1 MPTIEN
7 HRAYRKNLA
16 SHGLLYL
23 GFEEHE
29 IWVVNLSVSGLLAVL
44 KVQPQI
50 NGIKD
55 IFHALQVS
63 PIVDFYLPEMRLAGE
78 AEVVRAEAA
87 EDGFE
92 IAIEFRN
99 LSYDT
104 DNLLYSRRAYR
115 KNMTAPG
122 HILFN
127 NADYAFNTENVSVD
141 GLMIRML
148 GRIEVVDGTVTDF
161 DFPHLGLQGEAKVI
175 WVEHDEI
182 STLMGLQYLHME
194 RDTIKGIPNFGRLP
208 LEASQSTVDDNRWL
222 G

>member
-1 MPTIEN
+1 MTTTKD
-7 HRAYRKNLA
+7 RAYRKNLA

-23 GFEEHE
+23 GCQEHE
-29 IWVVNLSVSGLLAVL
+29 IWVANLSLTGLLAKL
-44 KVQPQI
+44 KLKPQI
-50 NGIKD
+50 SDIKD
-55 IFHALQVS
+55 IFQALQVS

-78 AEVVRAEAA
+78 AEVARAEATA
-87 EDGFE
+87 DGFE
-92 IAIEFRN
+92 VAIEFRN

-122 HILFN
+122 HIVLN
-127 NADYAFNTENVSVD
+127 DTDYAFNTENVSVD

-148 GRIEVVDGTVTDF
+148 GRIAAPGGTVARF
-161 DFPHLGLQGEAKVI
+161 DYPHLNLAGEAKVV

-194 RDTIKGIPNFGRLP
+194 RDAIKGIPNFRR
-208 LEASQSTVDDNRWL
+208 SQLTPVSDGLRRA

>member
-1 MPTIEN
+1 MPTTKN
-7 HRAYRKNLA
+7 RAYRKNLA

-29 IWVVNLSVSGLLAVL
+29 IWVVNLSLTGLLAVL
-44 KVQPQI
+44 KINPQVCD
-50 NGIKD
+50 IKD
-55 IFHALQVS
+55 IFQALQVS

-78 AEVVRAEAA
+78 AEVARAEAT

-92 IAIEFRN
+92 VAIEFRN
-99 LSYDT
+99 LSFDT

-122 HILFN
+122 HIVFN
-127 NADYAFNTENVSVD
+127 DTGYTFNTENVSVD

-148 GRIEVVDGTVTDF
+148 GRIEVADGTVAGF
-161 DFPHLGLQGEAKVI
+161 NFPHLNLEGEAKVI

-194 RDTIKGIPNFGRLP
+194 RDSIKGIPSFRRRPHLAAAPDEFRRAG
-208 LEASQSTVDDNRWL
+208 
-222 G
+222 

>member
-1 MPTIEN
+1 MPTTEN
-7 HRAYRKNLA
+7 RAYRKNLT
-16 SHGLLYL
+16 SQGLLYL

-29 IWVVNLSVSGLLAVL
+29 IWVVNLSLSGLLAVL
-44 KVQPQI
+44 KVNPQV
-50 NGIKD
+50 NDIKD
-55 IFHALQVS
+55 IFNALQVS
-63 PIVDFYLPEMRLAGE
+63 PIVDFYLPDMRLAGE
-78 AEVVRAEAA
+78 AEMARAEAT

-122 HILFN
+122 HIVFN
-127 NADYAFNTENVSVD
+127 NTDYAFNTENVSVD

-148 GRIEVVDGTVTDF
+148 GRVEVPDGTVARF
-161 DFPHLGLQGEAKVI
+161 DYKHLNLEGEVKVV
-175 WVEHDEI
+175 WVDHDDI
-182 STLMGLQYLHME
+182 STLMGLQYMHMQ
-194 RDTIKGIPNFGRLP
+194 RDYIKGIPNFSHPP
-208 LEASQSTVDDNRWL
+208 LEA